1 MRVNDYRLCYVDGP
15 LMYFTD
21 RFDTQWG
28 DDWDD
33 APYEHNAGTP
43 YEFIM
48 GNDDNSERGHLVLA
62 AWTDRD
68 GMTMTPCDASGYNSR
83 YSVKDINAGAVA
95 WLYKDGHGGVYGGDK
110 LRDVR
115 AFCKR
120 AHILFG
126 VLE

>member
-1 MRVNDYRLCYVDGP
+1 
-15 LMYFTD
+15 MYFTD
-21 RFDTQWG
+21 NFDKQWG

-48 GNDDNSERGHLVLA
+48 GNDDNSERGHLVRA
-62 AWTDRD
+62 AWVDRD
-68 GMTMTPCDASGYNSR
+68 GLTMTPCDASGSNSR
-83 YSVKDINAGAVA
+83 YSVESINAGAVA
-95 WLYKDGHGGVYGGDK
+95 WLYKEGHGGVYGGTK
-110 LRDVR
+110 LREVR